1 MSHSGLKLSALTKVG
16 LVFLVVALSVASIY
30 LITQN
35 VKMPLPADASLEG
48 KNVLNAVTIIGGA
61 IGSLVSFLVTWGIG
75 RLVILASNQ
84 GDKEALFLTLV
95 IVNCILSVIS
105 ASYVVITEA
114 VFGATYVNTIL
125 QIVLFGGIYYQL
137 SKQDKR
143 GTLYLTGTYAVL
155 DVLGIVLV
163 MLLK

>member
-1 MSHSGLKLSALTKVG
+1 M
-16 LVFLVVALSVASIY
+16 
-30 LITQN
+30 
-35 VKMPLPADASLEG
+35 
-48 KNVLNAVTIIGGA
+48 
-61 IGSLVSFLVTWGIG
+61 
-75 RLVILASNQ
+75 ILASNQ

>member
-16 LVFLVVALSVASIY
+16 LVFLVVALSVASVY

-35 VKMPLPADASLEG
+35 IETSLPADVSLEG

-75 RLVILASNQ
+75 RLVILATNQ
-84 GDKEALFLTLV
+84 GD
-95 IVNCILSVIS
+95 I
-105 ASYVVITEA
+105 VITEA

-155 DVLGIVLV
+155 DVLGIVLA

>member
-1 MSHSGLKLSALTKVG
+1 MS
-16 LVFLVVALSVASIY
+16 SVY

-35 VKMPLPADASLEG
+35 IETSLPADVSLEG

-75 RLVILASNQ
+75 RLVILATNQ
-84 GDKEALFLTLV
+84 GD
-95 IVNCILSVIS
+95 I
-105 ASYVVITEA
+105 VITEA

-155 DVLGIVLV
+155 DVLGIVLA

>member
-16 LVFLVVALSVASIY
+16 LVFLVVALSVASVY

-35 VKMPLPADASLEG
+35 IETSLPADVSLEG

-75 RLVILASNQ
+75 RLVILATNQ

-95 IVNCILSVIS
+95 IVNCIISVISASS

-125 QIVLFGGIYYQL
+125 QIVLFGGSII
-137 SKQDKR
+137 S
-143 GTLYLTGTYAVL
+143 
-155 DVLGIVLV
+155 
-163 MLLK
+163 

>member
-1 MSHSGLKLSALTKVG
+1 MSHSELKLSALTKVG
-16 LVFLVVALSVASIY
+16 LVFLVVVLSVASIY

-35 VKMPLPADASLEG
+35 VETPLPADVSHEG

-75 RLVILASNQ
+75 RLVILATNQ

-95 IVNCILSVIS
+95 IVNCILSVIT

-114 VFGATYVNTIL
+114 VFDATYVNNIL
-125 QIVLFGGIYYQL
+125 QILFFGVIYYQL

-155 DVLGIVLV
+155 DMLAIVLV